1 MAVAGEE
8 RYTDTLP
15 TEPSSEY
22 KVFSNIPM
30 VSKKTKKKGEFETNS
45 VSIPRILDAR

>member
-1 MAVAGEE
+1 MAVAVEE

-30 VSKKTKKKGEFETNS
+30 VSKKTKKKKI
-45 VSIPRILDAR
+45 VYLKQIPFQFLES